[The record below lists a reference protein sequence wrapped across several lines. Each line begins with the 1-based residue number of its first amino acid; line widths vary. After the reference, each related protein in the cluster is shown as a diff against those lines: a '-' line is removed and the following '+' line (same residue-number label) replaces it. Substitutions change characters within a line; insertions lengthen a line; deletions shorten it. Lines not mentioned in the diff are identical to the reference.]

1 MTRALALF
9 LCIALAAPGCATT
22 SRTTTA
28 WGTPLPRDPSQPPP
42 DRTLLTTYL
51 KQLPL
56 GSKVRARLIDG
67 STVRGTLM
75 KAGDEGIV
83 VQTNARLPEPPRT
96 VPIDQILAVDLNS
109 PGGGVAKAVGIGV
122 AVGVGTFFSILLLL
136 TAIYGGD

>member
-1 MTRALALF
+1 MTRALALL
-9 LCIALAAPGCATT
+9 LCITLATPGCATT
-22 SRTTTA
+22 SRMTST
-28 WGTPLPRDPSQPPP
+28 WGTPLTRDPSQPPP

-51 KQLPL
+51 KQLPP

-83 VQTNARLPEPPRT
+83 VQMNARLPEPPRN
-96 VPIDQILAVDLNS
+96 VAIDQIRAVELDS
-109 PGGGVAKAVGIGV
+109 PGGVAKAIGIGV
-122 AVGVGTFFSILLLL
+122 AVGVGTFFGVLLLL